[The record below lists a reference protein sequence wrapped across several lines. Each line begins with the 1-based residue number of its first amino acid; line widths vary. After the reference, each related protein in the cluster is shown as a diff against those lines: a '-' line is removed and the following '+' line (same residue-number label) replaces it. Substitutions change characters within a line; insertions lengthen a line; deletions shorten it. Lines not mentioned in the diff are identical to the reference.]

1 MSSSKLDQLAR
12 RRETLIIR
20 SDGQRERLA
29 ESCEQLSRSLKWAN
43 LAKGL
48 LQQIKDHPAALLA
61 PATFMVGPGKFR
73 RVGKIISA
81 GWSIFQAVRGRRR
94 R

>member
-1 MSSSKLDQLAR
+1 MSKLDQLAR

-29 ESCEQLSRSLKWAN
+29 ESCDQLSKSLKWVN
-43 LAKGL
+43 VAKSL
-48 LQQIKDHPAALLA
+48 LQQIKEHPAALIAL
-61 PATFMVGPGKFR
+61 PTFMAGPGKFR

-81 GWSIFQAVRGRRR
+81 GWSVFRAVRGRRR

>member
-1 MSSSKLDQLAR
+1 MSRKLEKLAL

-29 ESCEQLSRSLKWAN
+29 ESCDDLGKSLKWAN

-48 LQQIKDHPAALLA
+48 LQQIKEHPAALLA

-73 RVGKIISA
+73 RVGKVISV
-81 GWSIFQAVRGRRR
+81 GWSLFQAARGRRR